1 MPGAE
6 IQDELLKLLHKSD
19 KYTIEVLQYGRT
31 DFQSYSSNCPTDAFE
46 MLSHSSD
53 CIRKHVKQM
62 KTTVY
67 LIVMDDVEMMKSK
80 LENIAETSSFNRD
93 ALCIIYYSKIGNKN
107 NFVTGEI
114 ISYLY
119 DVMVITKI
127 VIMMPI
133 NLTTFET
140 YIFKID
146 NQSGMRCFSKSA
158 FKIQKSYQCN
168 QGILATNGTNIFQT
182 KKLKNDHQCYT
193 RVHALPYEPFVI
205 SNLSGIETD
214 VINEIGKVL
223 NISIHIKLY
232 LSAPMDLGEKCDNG
246 NWTGFL
252 APVYDSWHLGIGN
265 VPPESEYM
273 DDFTFTLDY
282 IRAKIV
288 YVVPNAN
295 LVPSW
300 RTFMVIFNIEIWG
313 ICLLAIISF
322 AVAFRVLKTKSDDRS
337 FRTLQKCFAVAFQIL
352 IAHPIEKQPKSD
364 FTRVYFIALAMLS
377 IVLNSV
383 YTSSMIYFLQNPI
396 REHQISTDKEIA
408 NHLPLGSSPKYKE
421 MSKSSNQFAKV
432 MHDSYITV
440 NKSLDTNNDWIAKVG
455 NERNICTLGIEINL
469 NYLLSK
475 KNRLVTDKFGNDKV
489 FVLEKPLR
497 SQPVGIIMRK
507 GNFFLDNFNSVI
519 QKLIIEAGIIEKIK
533 SKYLQSTVHSMGD
546 HEMSENNNNVHSSS
560 NLGQSALSTHH
571 LEGAF
576 AILALGEVCGFLVFA
591 FEIVYCRVL
600 AKMNT

>member
-1 MPGAE
+1 
-6 IQDELLKLLHKSD
+6 
-19 KYTIEVLQYGRT
+19 
-31 DFQSYSSNCPTDAFE
+31 
-46 MLSHSSD
+46 
-53 CIRKHVKQM
+53 
-62 KTTVY
+62 
-67 LIVMDDVEMMKSK
+67 
-80 LENIAETSSFNRD
+80 
-93 ALCIIYYSKIGNKN
+93 
-107 NFVTGEI
+107 
-114 ISYLY
+114 
-119 DVMVITKI
+119 
-127 VIMMPI
+127 
-133 NLTTFET
+133 
-140 YIFKID
+140 
-146 NQSGMRCFSKSA
+146 
-158 FKIQKSYQCN
+158 
-168 QGILATNGTNIFQT
+168 
-182 KKLKNDHQCYT
+182 
-193 RVHALPYEPFVI
+193 
-205 SNLSGIETD
+205 
-214 VINEIGKVL
+214 
-223 NISIHIKLY
+223 
-232 LSAPMDLGEKCDNG
+232 MDLGEKCDNG

-295 LVPSW
+295 LVP
-300 RTFMVIFNIEIWG
+300 
-313 ICLLAIISF
+313 
-322 AVAFRVLKTKSDDRS
+322 
-337 FRTLQKCFAVAFQIL
+337 RTLQKCFAVAFQIL

-408 NHLPLGSSPKYKE
+408 NPDLPLGSSPKYKE
-421 MSKSSNQFAKV
+421 MFNGSSNQFAKV

-440 NKSLDTNNDWIAKVG
+440 NESLDTNNYWIAKVG

-546 HEMSENNNNVHSSS
+546 HEMSENNNNMHSSS